1 MDLANQPTPKSTFRV
16 DQLKV
21 EIYPD
26 REAMGLAAAG
36 AVAQEI
42 RARLENQDRVS
53 IIFASAPSQ
62 EEFLA
67 ALGLQ
72 PDLDWRRVVA
82 FHMDEYVDLPSDAP
96 QNFGRFLRDR
106 LFDRVGPGQVHYLDG
121 NAPDLDEECARYA
134 AVLRQYPPD
143 ITCAGIGENGH
154 LAFNDPPVADFEDP
168 TLVKVVRLA
177 ERSRR
182 QQVHEEC
189 FPSLEEVP
197 ERAITLTIP
206 ALFSAPCFS
215 CVVPFRS
222 KAQAVRRTLMGPI
235 ATDCPASVL
244 RRHPGAT
251 LVLETESAPLISE
264 TALLA

>member
-1 MDLANQPTPKSTFRV
+1 V

-26 REAMGLAAAG
+26 REAMGLAAAR

-42 RARLENQDRVS
+42 RTRLENQDRVV

-62 EEFLA
+62 EKFLA

-82 FHMDEYVDLPSDAP
+82 FHMDEYVGLPSNAP
-96 QNFGRFLRDR
+96 QNFGHFLRDR
-106 LFDRVGPGQVHYLDG
+106 LFDRVELGQVHYLDG
-121 NAPDLDEECARYA
+121 NAPNLDEECTRYA
-134 AVLRQYPPD
+134 ALLRQYPPD
-143 ITCAGIGENGH
+143 VTCAGIGENGH

-168 TLVKVVRLA
+168 ALVKVVRLA

-206 ALFSAPCFS
+206 ALLSALYFS

-222 KAQAVRRTLMGPI
+222 KAEAVRRTLMGPI

-244 RRHPGAT
+244 RRHPRAT
-251 LVLETESAPLISE
+251 LVLETESASLISE
-264 TALLA
+264 AGLLA